1 MIVPSCLALGIAVL
15 ACGSLPVRATV
26 VGEGGDQHSTPA
38 VAMAANGSGAAAT
51 KLSLDHWTRH
61 VIDAARPKRAIFVAP
76 GDLDGNG
83 RRDVVSG
90 AWWYRNPGSMTGNWA
105 RKAIGAPLNNM
116 AVVRDF
122 DGDGD
127 LDVLGTQGVGSKDN
141 HNFAWARNDGAG
153 AFTVLTNITTGGSG
167 DFLQGIAVA
176 PFTNGGPLEVAL
188 SWHNGGGGIHKLR
201 VPPNPSGATWS
212 FSTISATTQSEQ
224 LSSGDIDR
232 DGDRD
237 LLLGTRWLRND
248 GSSWTPYILFSTR
261 ERPDRNRLVDVNRDG
276 RLDAVVG
283 YEAISRAGKLAWYEQ
298 PATPTGGWIEH
309 VISMSVVGPM
319 SLDVVDMDAD
329 GDRDIVVGEHNLVE
343 QANARLFV
351 FENVGGRGATWTR
364 HLVYKGD
371 EHHDGARAADM
382 DGDGDVDILSI
393 GWGHNRVLLY
403 ENRAK

>member
-1 MIVPSCLALGIAVL
+1 MTVPYCLALAIAAL
-15 ACGSLPVRATV
+15 ACNSLSARALV
-26 VGEGGDQHSTPA
+26 LGNEGDQHRTPV
-38 VAMAANGSGAAAT
+38 VAMAANGSGTAAV
-51 KLSLDHWTRH
+51 KLPLDRWTRH

-76 GDLDGNG
+76 GDLDRDG

-90 AWWYRNPGSMTGNWA
+90 AWWYRNPGSMTGTWV

-116 AVVRDF
+116 AVLRDF

-141 HNFAWARNDGAG
+141 HNFAWARNNGSG
-153 AFTVLTNITTGGSG
+153 AFVVFTNIATGGFG
-167 DFLQGIAVA
+167 DFLQGVAVTRFA
-176 PFTNGGPLEVAL
+176 NGGPLEVAL

-201 VPPNPSGATWS
+201 VPSNPSGATWS
-212 FSTISATTQSEQ
+212 FSRISAITQSEQ

-248 GSSWTPYILFSTR
+248 GSSWTPHTLFSTR
-261 ERPDRNRLVDVNRDG
+261 ERPDRSRLIDVNRDG

-298 PATPTGGWIEH
+298 PATPTDGWIEH
-309 VISMSVVGPM
+309 VISESVVGPM
-319 SLDVVDMDAD
+319 SLDVVDMDSD
-329 GDRDIVVGEHNLVE
+329 GDRDAVVGEHNLVE
-343 QANARLFV
+343 EANARLFV
-351 FENVGGRGATWTR
+351 FENVGGRGAAWTS
-364 HLVYKGD
+364 HLVYRGD
-371 EHHDGARAADM
+371 EHHDGARTADM

-403 ENRAK
+403 ENGAR